1 MRYTLG
7 FDNMTYAP
15 GTAGTPEGAQT
26 LTPPAPLPADTVQ
39 TAQPGLIN
47 TPAAGKAA
55 EGKKFP
61 WWLLLVAGAAW
72 YI

>member
-15 GTAGTPEGAQT
+15 GTPGTAEGAQT
-26 LTPPAPLPADTVQ
+26 LTPPASLPADIVQ
-39 TAQPGLIN
+39 TAQPGLTI
-47 TPAAGKAA
+47 TQAAGKAA
-55 EGKKFP
+55 DGEKFP
-61 WWLLLVAGAAW
+61 WWLLVVAGVSW

>member
-15 GTAGTPEGAQT
+15 GTPGTPEGAQT
-26 LTPPAPLPADTVQ
+26 MTPPAPLPADIVQ
-39 TAQPGLIN
+39 TAQPGLTI
-47 TPAAGKAA
+47 TQAAGKAA
-55 EGKKFP
+55 DGFP

>member
-26 LTPPAPLPADTVQ
+26 MTPPAPLPADIVQ
-39 TAQPGLIN
+39 TAQPGEN
-47 TPAAGKAA
+47 VTQAAGKVADS
-55 EGKKFP
+55 FP
-61 WWLLLVAGAAW
+61 WWLLLIAGAAW

>member
-15 GTAGTPEGAQT
+15 GTPGTPEGAQT
-26 LTPPAPLPADTVQ
+26 LTPSAALPADIVQ
-39 TAQPGLIN
+39 TAQPGLSD
-47 TPAAGKAA
+47 TQAAGKAA
-55 EGKKFP
+55 DGFP
-61 WWLLLVAGAAW
+61 WWLLIAAGAAW